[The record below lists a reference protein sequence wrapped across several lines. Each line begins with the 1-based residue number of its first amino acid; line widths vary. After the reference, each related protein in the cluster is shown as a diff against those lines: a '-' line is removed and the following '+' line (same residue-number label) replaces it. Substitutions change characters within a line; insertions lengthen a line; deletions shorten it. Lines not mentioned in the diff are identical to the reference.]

1 LAQTG
6 AMVSMAFRRRS
17 GLALQLLGMAGFV
30 AAVYAVVV
38 VGGGGLIGRSGS
50 PSVPLSVCATAIVAV
65 AFDPVR
71 RRVRG
76 AANRLLHG
84 QPIAPY
90 DVLAQFSSG
99 AAATASADAA
109 AVRMARLLAEGTG
122 AARAEVWVVVSGR
135 LRLAGVH
142 PPGARSEANEP
153 DLAQESDLPG
163 RRIRAVRQAGELL
176 GVLVVVEG
184 AAEPL
189 TPVEQKL
196 LTDLVAQAGLVLR
209 NLQLTTDLQDRLRE
223 ASRRAE
229 LLRESRRR
237 VVTLEDEERRRLERD
252 IHDGAQQQLVALG
265 LRLQLARTVLSRS
278 PERVRPLIGDIQVCV
293 EQATTALLG
302 VAAGSRPR
310 LLDEAGLVAALQA
323 VSDAGPVPVR
333 VLGDSVRRYPAD
345 VEVALFY
352 FCLEA
357 LQNVAKHAEATG
369 AVVRLEAHDA
379 ILTCSVADDGHGFR
393 SGDDLLGTGLRNM
406 AERVDAAGGRL
417 TVESSPG
424 RGTTVTATV
433 PVAER
438 DAAR

>member
-1 LAQTG
+1 
-6 AMVSMAFRRRS
+6 MVSIAFRRRS
-17 GLALQLLGMAGFV
+17 GLALQMLWMAGFV

-38 VGGGGLIGRSGS
+38 VGGGGLIGHTGS
-50 PSVPLSVCATAIVAV
+50 PSVPLSVTATAIVAV

-71 RRVRG
+71 RRVGRT
-76 AANRLLHG
+76 ANRLVHG
-84 QPIAPY
+84 QPFAPY
-90 DVLAQFSSG
+90 DVLARFSSG
-99 AAATASADAA
+99 TAATASPDTA

-122 AARAEVWVVVSGR
+122 AAHAEVWLLVSGS
-135 LRLAGVH
+135 LRLAGIH
-142 PPGARSEANEP
+142 PPGARSQASEP
-153 DLAQESDLPG
+153 DLAQGSDLPG
-163 RRIRAVRQAGELL
+163 RRVRAVRQAGDLL
-176 GVLVVVEG
+176 GVLVVVERDD
-184 AAEPL
+184 EPL

-223 ASRRAE
+223 ASGRAE
-229 LLRESRRR
+229 LLRDSRRR

-265 LRLQLARTVLSRS
+265 LRLRLAQTVLSRS
-278 PERVRPLIGDIQVCV
+278 PERVGPMIEDIQVSV
-293 EQATTALLG
+293 EQATAALLD
-302 VAAGSRPR
+302 VAAGARPR

-323 VSDAGPVPVR
+323 VSDAGPVLVQ
-333 VLGDSVRRYPAD
+333 VLGDSVQRYSAE

-369 AVVRLEAHDA
+369 AVVQLDA
-379 ILTCSVADDGHGFR
+379 RDAVLRCTVQDDGHGFR
-393 SGDDLLGTGLRNM
+393 SGDELLGTGLRNM
-406 AERVDAAGGRL
+406 AERVEAAGGRL

-433 PVAER
+433 PVAEGEPVR
-438 DAAR
+438 

>member
-1 LAQTG
+1 
-6 AMVSMAFRRRS
+6 MVSMALRRRS
-17 GLALQLLGMAGFV
+17 GLAIQMLGMAAFV

-38 VGGGGLIGRSGS
+38 VGGGGLIGHSGS

-71 RRVRG
+71 RRLGR

-84 QPIAPY
+84 QPVAPY

-99 AAATASADAA
+99 AAATASPDAA
-109 AVRMARLLAEGTG
+109 AVRMAHLLAEGTG
-122 AARAEVWVVVSGR
+122 AARAEVWLVVSGS

-142 PPGARSEANEP
+142 PRRARSEANAP

-163 RRIRAVRQAGELL
+163 RRVRAVRQAGELL
-176 GVLVVVEG
+176 GALVVVERDD
-184 AAEPL
+184 EPL

-209 NLQLTTDLQDRLRE
+209 NLQLTTDLQERLRE

-252 IHDGAQQQLVALG
+252 IHDGAQQHLVALG
-265 LRLQLARTVLSRS
+265 LRLQLAQTVLSRS
-278 PERVRPLIGDIQVCV
+278 PERVAPLIGDIQVSV
-293 EQATTALLG
+293 DEATTALLG

-333 VLGDSVRRYPAD
+333 VLGDSVRRYPAE

-393 SGDDLLGTGLRNM
+393 SGDDLLGAGLGNM
-406 AERVDAAGGRL
+406 AERVDAAGSRL

-438 DAAR
+438 EPVR